1 MHQQQPHKGPGGG
14 GGHKASVPATTK
26 STCRAAGQ
34 AAVTALVRCLEAR
47 REEPCPDTN
56 DLALNALDCLHKLA
70 PRLQLAPLSQ
80 QRLSQLMSELCQGM
94 AARDTP
100 LRVRAA
106 AAGVIQRLALETQ
119 NLALLA
125 SAAGL
130 AHVSARLSLI
140 FLVCHLCVTSGHV
153 QSLVLGW
160 R

>member
-1 MHQQQPHKGPGGG
+1 M
-14 GGHKASVPATTK
+14 
-26 STCRAAGQ
+26 
-34 AAVTALVRCLEAR
+34 TALVRCLEAR

-70 PRLQLAPLSQ
+70 PRLQLAPLPQ

-106 AAGVIQRLALETQ
+106 AAGVIQRLALETK

-130 AHVSARLSLI
+130 AHYSTPLFFI
-140 FLVCHLCVTSGHV
+140 PLVCQHLSFILSTFAKPGSWLEVTIIADLPCI
-153 QSLVLGW
+153 LVM
-160 R
+160 